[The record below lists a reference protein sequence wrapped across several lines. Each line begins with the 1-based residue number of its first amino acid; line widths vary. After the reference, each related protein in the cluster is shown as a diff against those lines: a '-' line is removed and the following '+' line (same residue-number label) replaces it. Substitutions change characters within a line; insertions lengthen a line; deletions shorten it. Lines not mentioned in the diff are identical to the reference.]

1 MSIETE
7 KDLSSLML
15 VGKIVG
21 LTLRKMKEHVRPGIT
36 TGELDAIGAEFMQQ
50 YGVRSAPMLV
60 YNFPGTAC
68 ISVNDEAAHGIPGSR
83 VIRQG
88 DLVKLDI
95 TGELD
100 GYYADAA
107 LTVPVLPVPPKK
119 QKLCDCARSALS
131 EAIGAARAGSPLNR
145 IGAAAEADARRR
157 GFKIVSDLT
166 GHGVGHSIHEEPT
179 VPNFYVSHMRKPLTD
194 GLVLAVEPHV
204 TAGTGNVVTA
214 SDGWTIKTRDGS
226 AVANF
231 EHTIVVTKGRPIIV
245 TAT

>member
-1 MSIETE
+1 MSIETD

-36 TGELDAIGAEFMQQ
+36 TGELDAIGEEFMSG
-50 YGVRSAPMLV
+50 YGVRSAPMLLV
-60 YNFPGTAC
+60 NFPRATC

-83 VIRQG
+83 VIREG
-88 DLVKLDI
+88 DLVKLDV

-107 LTVPVLPVPPKK
+107 ITVAVPPVTPRK
-119 QKLCDCARSALS
+119 QKLYDCARVALS
-131 EAIGAARAGSPLNR
+131 EAIGAARAGSPINR
-145 IGAAAEADARRR
+145 IGAAAEAEARRR
-157 GFKIVSDLT
+157 GLRIVAELT
-166 GHGVGHSIHEEPT
+166 GHGVGRSMHEEPT
-179 VPNFYVSHMRKPLTD
+179 VPNFYLASFRKPLTD

-204 TAGTGNVVTA
+204 TAGTGDIMTA
-214 SDGWTIKTRDGS
+214 PDGWTLRTRDS
-226 AVANF
+226 SPVANF

-245 TAT
+245 TAA

>member
-68 ISVNDEAAHGIPGSR
+68 ISVNDEAAHGIPG
-83 VIRQG
+83 
-88 DLVKLDI
+88 
-95 TGELD
+95 

-145 IGAAAEADARRR
+145 IGAAAEADVRRR
-157 GFKIVSDLT
+157 GFKIVSDLS
-166 GHGVGHSIHEEPT
+166 GHGVGRSIHEEPT

-204 TAGTGNVVTA
+204 TAGNGNVVTA

-231 EHTIVVTKGRPIIV
+231 EHTIVATKGRPIIV
-245 TAT
+245 TAA